1 MKPNPFLF
9 EVGKGCLGQDHE
21 AAASFL
27 NFNIFVYLTIPN
39 LSCGMWNLF
48 PLPGI
53 EPGPPALGAWS
64 LSHGTS
70 REVPRLQL
78 LILALLTSSVLVPF
92 LAGHWYL
99 PPPLPLTDYS
109 Q

>member
-39 LSCGMWNLF
+39 LSCGMWNL
-48 PLPGI
+48 
-53 EPGPPALGAWS
+53 
-64 LSHGTS
+64 
-70 REVPRLQL
+70 VP
-78 LILALLTSSVLVPF
+78 
-92 LAGHWYL
+92 
-99 PPPLPLTDYS
+99 
-109 Q
+109 